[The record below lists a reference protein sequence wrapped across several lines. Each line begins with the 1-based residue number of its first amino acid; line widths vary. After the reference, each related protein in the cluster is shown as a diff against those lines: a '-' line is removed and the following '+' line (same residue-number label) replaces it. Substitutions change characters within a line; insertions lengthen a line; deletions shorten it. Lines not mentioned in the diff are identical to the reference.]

1 METKKAILTSAVLAT
16 VLATGTIKATNLFD
30 FSSLGSGSEVRS
42 TLLSSPAKALKA
54 FDLNCGDKKDAAK
67 TAEAKCG
74 DKKAKDAKC
83 GDSKSKDAKCGDKKA
98 KDAKC
103 GDSKSKDAKCGDKKA
118 K

>member
-1 METKKAILTSAVLAT
+1 METKKAILSSAVLVAA
-16 VLATGTIKATNLFD
+16 LATGSIKATNLFD

-42 TLLSSPAKALKA
+42 TLLSSPEKAFKA
-54 FDLNCGDKKDAAK
+54 FDLNCGDKKDATKA
-67 TAEAKCG
+67 ADAKCG

-83 GDSKSKDAKCGDKKA
+83 GDKKAKDAKCGDKKA